1 MKKLAVLLF
10 AMLIVFVLV
19 ACAGNNAGT
28 DRNTQDSSTAP
39 DNSQAES
46 NSESPKDD
54 NADTVK
60 VLVAYFSATNTT
72 EGVAKTIADSLGAD
86 LYEITPEQP
95 YTDADLD
102 YHNDKSRSTIEMNDP
117 NARPAISGSVENMDQ
132 YDIVFIGYP
141 IWWGEAPRILSTF
154 VESYNFSGKT
164 VVPFCTSGGSGM
176 GTSAKNL
183 EGLTSGATWLFGTR
197 LNSGASHSSVVEWI
211 NGLGLNITAQ

>member
-1 MKKLAVLLF
+1 MKKLAALLL
-10 AMLIVFVLV
+10 AMLMVFVLA
-19 ACAGNNAGT
+19 ACAGNNTGT

-46 NSESPKDD
+46 NNESSKDD
-54 NADTVK
+54 GGDAVK

-86 LYEITPEQP
+86 LYEIIPEQP

-102 YHNDKSRSTIEMNDP
+102 YHDDKSRSTIEMNDP

-141 IWWGEAPRILSTF
+141 KME
-154 VESYNFSGKT
+154 Y
-164 VVPFCTSGGSGM
+164 
-176 GTSAKNL
+176 
-183 EGLTSGATWLFGTR
+183 
-197 LNSGASHSSVVEWI
+197 LNKSVYSV
-211 NGLGLNITAQ
+211 